1 MPWSPNSFGG
11 APGAFLLGL
20 PALVSIVNPLGS
32 ALIFNQVLADRSP
45 ADRASLAR
53 SVATYSMIVL
63 LVSLW
68 AGSAILDFFGVT
80 LSALRLAGGLV
91 VASRAWALL
100 NAPEQS
106 EARKEQQANAA
117 RLSGDVA
124 FYPLTMPFT
133 TGPGSIAVSI
143 ALTSVRPEG
152 NAAYFPFMLGLT
164 ASAVVVC
171 VLVWICYRF
180 ADPVIARLG
189 SSGTR
194 VVSRLVAFLLLC
206 IGTQIMINGLRDLL
220 PGFFHAP

>member
-1 MPWSPNSFGG
+1 MAWSPISFAG

-20 PALVSIVNPLGS
+20 PALLSIVNPPGS
-32 ALIFNQVLADRSP
+32 ALIFNQVLSGRDHAE
-45 ADRASLAR
+45 RALLAR
-53 SVATYSMIVL
+53 RVAVYSACVL

-100 NAPEQS
+100 NAPEQN
-106 EARKEQQANAA
+106 EARKEQQATPA
-117 RLSGDVA
+117 RLAGDVA

-133 TGPGSIAVSI
+133 TGPGSIAVAI

-152 NAAYFPFMLGLT
+152 GAAYIAFMLGLT
-164 ASAVVVC
+164 AAAASVC
-171 VLVWICYRF
+171 LLVWVCYRF
-180 ADPVIARLG
+180 ADLLTARLG
-189 SSGTR
+189 ASGTR

-206 IGTQIMINGLRDLL
+206 IGTQIMINGARDLL
-220 PGFFHAP
+220 PGLIK